1 MKIPDFVRSI
11 LQKNIFIGCR
21 LTQSPQKFQSCLK
34 MTSKVPTL
42 FNKSQYCVKIF
53 WPLCNNFIFQI
64 LNSSHDEI
72 QSVRTGGGK
81 MALVLNNLK
90 LHLRKGNYGP
100 DRLYRL

>member
-1 MKIPDFVRSI
+1 MAEGFLNP
-11 LQKNIFIGCR
+11 
-21 LTQSPQKFQSCLK
+21 QSPQKFQSCLK

-72 QSVRTGGGK
+72 QTVQTDGGENGAGAEQSETSSEK
-81 MALVLNNLK
+81 
-90 LHLRKGNYGP
+90 R
-100 DRLYRL
+100 